1 MAKEWR
7 TKIYVTYSRWRTPT
21 FNSYTTHR
29 QYKFAFLSHLL
40 FSMHFIHKLKTNVA
54 LHLCIFF
61 GNTKL
66 PHTDYKSWCQNIR
79 NVYIMTIILN
89 GGFTIALLFRIIHMC
104 KTFMIMGWSYFVWAW
119 LSIKIKINNS
129 SDPIYAIY
137 NLLTAWGFL

>member
-61 GNTKL
+61 GSTKL

-89 GGFTIALLFRIIHMC
+89 GGFTIALLSKVFRDFAYYTLKFILCENTI
-104 KTFMIMGWSYFVWAW
+104 SYPMLASFT
-119 LSIKIKINNS
+119 S
-129 SDPIYAIY
+129 
-137 NLLTAWGFL
+137 